1 MKRPM
6 LAAAERTWTPEVA
19 ESRARALGIEVLS
32 ERHWRV
38 IAVCRE
44 LAAHDGF
51 GPTVEQLASVTGLTI
66 PQIASLF
73 AGRPAEL
80 IPAIAGIERSRR

>member
-1 MKRPM
+1 M
-6 LAAAERTWTPEVA
+6 RTAVRSEPAWTPDIADERAHAAGIA
-19 ESRARALGIEVLS
+19 ELS
-32 ERHWRV
+32 EKHWRV

-44 LAAHDGF
+44 LAAHDGRC
-51 GPTVEQLASVTGLTI
+51 PTVEQVAVDTGLTI

-80 IPAIAGIERSRR
+80 IPTIAGIERSHR